1 MDTTRIA
8 STPLLGL
15 TPLGNAGERAY
26 PRLIEILGS
35 RLGPDHAFLLA
46 EPVPDPDGTR
56 IDWYVPGERR
66 AHPVQSL
73 PEEIKAQVEQQAD
86 RLQGDVMRLAAALAG
101 SGASGAAL
109 AKSLEHAMTV
119 PGPDKLYAVPVETP
133 NGLVY
138 RPVLVAWA
146 HSKAG
151 TPGYLGGLEGK
162 LILPPAPPPPPPPPG
177 ATPAADTV
185 AAVALAARAPFRWDL
200 LLLWLLFGLLT
211 AALIWRLLPACGVT
225 GLRLLN
231 ISGLSYCR
239 VAPPVVEAA
248 LDETPSLRA
257 IIADL
262 ESQLARRRNDCRMAE
277 LRRPPPAPPQP
288 TPPRNEA
295 QRRVEENRG
304 TLGQLDFILKWDGH
318 ADLDLAVIVAC
329 PAPRKI
335 SFSSR
340 AECGGRFDIDRNNGG
355 VVDNPVENITW
366 ADASGAPPGPFRIE
380 VTNYDS
386 NDDPRAFIEFTVT
399 VTEEGKPQPRVYTG
413 RIGRHKNS
421 STTPRPLQA
430 YSYTR

>member
-15 TPLGNAGERAY
+15 TPLGSAGERAY

-66 AHPVQSL
+66 AQPVQSL
-73 PEEIKAQVEQQAD
+73 PEEIKAQVVQQAE

-109 AKSLEHAMTV
+109 AQSLRHAMTV
-119 PGPDKLYAVPVETP
+119 PGPDKLYAVPFETP
-133 NGLVY
+133 DGLVY

-162 LILPPAPPPPPPPPG
+162 LILPPAPPPPSPPPG
-177 ATPAADTV
+177 AAAPAAGPA

-200 LLLWLLFGLLT
+200 LLLWLLFALLT

-225 GLRLLN
+225 GLRLFN
-231 ISGLSYCR
+231 FSGLSYCR

-248 LDETPSLRA
+248 LDETPALRA

-277 LRRPPPAPPQP
+277 LRRPPPAPPPVQPP
-288 TPPRNEA
+288 TPQSPPSTDDRLRDAE
-295 QRRVEENRG
+295 RG
-304 TLGQLDFILKWDGH
+304 ELEFILTWNDKT
-318 ADLDLAVIVAC
+318 DLDLHVTC
-329 PAPRKI
+329 PTRQTLNHSGKGQIICGGEFKIDKNVPPEMTNSPIEQIIWRDIRLAPR
-335 SFSSR
+335 
-340 AECGGRFDIDRNNGG
+340 GRYEIN
-355 VVDNPVENITW
+355 VVYYDN
-366 ADASGAPPGPFRIE
+366 R
-380 VTNYDS
+380 
-386 NDDPRAFIEFTVT
+386 
-399 VTEEGKPQPRVYTG
+399 EE
-413 RIGRHKNS
+413 
-421 STTPRPLQA
+421 TTPNIKYEVEVKERGKLVERYEGTFRRITSGTRPNRTHI
-430 YSYTR
+430 YTR